1 MKVEKRMSSSSS
13 TADPDA
19 SAKHSRPTYIRD
31 PSRPRSGKDIRQ
43 ISSCQVRY
51 SKSCRRISLSRLI
64 VGKLL
69 FTPRNVTLSELII
82 LYDNQ
87 LNLERLAK
95 KDPGFRHKFGSSL
108 EELSQI
114 LSQTQVS
121 LGYPQRAINGLH
133 QKLKGMEAFALPK
146 RNLANLQK
154 RAHDW
159 VWLEVST
166 PNGIE
171 KCRVP
176 PKKVIAKGYTDKGS
190 ARNLAED
197 GSPTW
202 QELATADLDYLQ
214 ALRRLSEI
222 MRLKK

>member
-1 MKVEKRMSSSSS
+1 MSSSSS

-19 SAKHSRPTYIRD
+19 TAKHSRPTYIRD
-31 PSRPRSGKDIRQ
+31 PSRPRLGKDIRQ
-43 ISSCQVRY
+43 LASCQVKY

-95 KDPGFRHKFGSSL
+95 KDPGFRKKFGSSL
-108 EELSQI
+108 EELSLI
-114 LSQTQVS
+114 LSSTQIS

-133 QKLKGMEAFALPK
+133 VKLKVLEEFAVPK
-146 RNLANLQK
+146 RNLANLQ
-154 RAHDW
+154 RRSHDW
-159 VWLEVST
+159 VWLEIST
-166 PNGIE
+166 SSGIE
-171 KCRVP
+171 RSRVP

-190 ARNLAED
+190 ARNKAVD

-222 MRLKK
+222 MRRKK